1 MPIGGNLSY
10 TINES
15 LSDSEWTAP
24 INVPAVFGG
33 TPRRIESITIHHW
46 GSFGQT
52 HDGVVDFFVNRNP
65 NTSAHFVVSDGR
77 IHCLVSPVNAAW
89 AAGNAYGNATSIHIE
104 ARPERT
110 PGDVKT
116 VAWLVHWLRKQYGA
130 NLPLKAHREW
140 SPTAC
145 PGIWDLAEVDRQ
157 ARALSAPVKPAA
169 PKPIVKPAPKPAPKP
184 AAKPA
189 PTPAGLHWI
198 VEKNDTLGEIAAHYG
213 VNLSVLM
220 KHNKITNPGIIHVGQ
235 KISIPGPL
243 VWVVDPGDTLAEIAA
258 HYGLTTAVVAARNG
272 IKNVNAL
279 RVGQVIKIL

>member
-1 MPIGGNLSY
+1 MSY

-24 INVPAVFGG
+24 INVPAVFGV
-33 TPRRIESITIHHW
+33 PRRIESITIHHW

-77 IHCLVSPVNAAW
+77 IHCLVSPANAAW

-104 ARPERT
+104 ARPEMS
-110 PGDVKT
+110 PGDLKT
-116 VAWLVHWLRKQYGA
+116 VAWLVNWLRKHYGA

-145 PGIWDLAEVDRQ
+145 PGIWNLAEVDRQ
-157 ARALSAPVKPAA
+157 ARALNVAPA
-169 PKPIVKPAPKPAPKP
+169 PKPVAKPAPKPAPKP
-184 AAKPA
+184 VAKPA
-189 PTPAGLHWI
+189 PKPATPAGLHWI
-198 VEKNDTLGEIAAHYG
+198 VEKGDTLGEIANHYG

-235 KISIPGPL
+235 RISIPGPL
-243 VWVVDPGDTLAEIAA
+243 AWIVDPGDTLGKIAA
-258 HYGLTTAVVAARNG
+258 HYGMDVKVLAAKNG
-272 IKNVNAL
+272 IKNVNAIH
-279 RVGQVIKIL
+279 VGQTIKVL

>member
-1 MPIGGNLSY
+1 MTY

-24 INVPAVFGG
+24 INVPGVFGV
-33 TPRRIESITIHHW
+33 PRRIESITIHHW

-77 IHCLVSPVNAAW
+77 IHCLVSPVNASW

-104 ARPERT
+104 CRPEAT
-110 PGDVKT
+110 HGDYKT
-116 VAWLVHWLRKQYGA
+116 VAWLVKFLRDNYGA

-145 PGIWDLAEVDRQ
+145 PGQWDLARVDRE

-169 PKPIVKPAPKPAPKP
+169 PKPVVKPAPKPAPKP
-184 AAKPA
+184 VAKPLPVA
-189 PTPAGLHWI
+189 SSGLHWK
-198 VEKNDTLGEIAAHYG
+198 VEPGDTLGEIASHYG

-220 KHNKITNPGIIHVGQ
+220 KHNGITNPGIIHVGQ
-235 KISIPGPL
+235 KIAIPGPL
-243 VWVVDPGDTLAEIAA
+243 VWVVEAGDTLNGIAA
-258 HYGLTTAVVAARNG
+258 HYGISAGVIAQRNG
-272 IKNVNAL
+272 IRNVNAL
-279 RVGQVIKIL
+279 RVGQVIKIA